1 MASPISMI
9 GLRADHPAAQHAKS
23 LGARAKFAWG
33 EKFEA
38 TLINVAG
45 ASWLSQSGM
54 GPLIYHS

>member
-1 MASPISMI
+1 MI

-33 EKFEA
+33 EKFET

-45 ASWLSQSGM
+45 ASWISQSGM
-54 GPLIYHS
+54 GPLMYHS